1 MGQPNV
7 NAIISNLY
15 AAKQLITQLM
25 VSVLTVIQNPTQ
37 ANIDAA
43 ITAIN
48 LGTWAGAILPKL
60 NYSLDGESYQ
70 WESYYAHLVDS
81 LAKINAL
88 IQAESLPWVVTSR
101 ASASGGIG
109 GPRGGGR
116 APTGT
121 PGGTG
126 WTGTVGG

>member
-1 MGQPNV
+1 MNTILA
-7 NAIISNLY
+7 NYY
-15 AAKQLITQLM
+15 AAKQLYSQLL
-25 VSVLTVIQNPTQ
+25 VLVGTVITNPTQ

-43 ITAIN
+43 VTAIN
-48 LGTWAGAILPKL
+48 TGTWPGLLQFKID
-60 NYSLDGESYQ
+60 YSLDGESYNWAAWQ
-70 WESYYAHLVDS
+70 AHIMTTLEQLD
-81 LAKINAL
+81 KL
-88 IQAESLPWVVTSR
+88 IQAQSLPWVVTSR